1 MKRVWIIFAALIAL
15 CLAMIVHL
23 SKAHAQGVQVPCD
36 RLKTMLDRLAQ
47 NYGEFVAVTGTLTN
61 GKQIIITL
69 SASGSFS
76 FVETDGNVGC
86 MVAAGEKAELD
97 KGI

>member
-1 MKRVWIIFAALIAL
+1 MKRVFIVFVVLIAL
-15 CLAMIVHL
+15 CLAMIAHL
-23 SKAHAQGVQVPCD
+23 DRARAEGAAVPCD
-36 RLKTMLDRLAQ
+36 KLQAMLDRLAK
-47 NYGEFVAVTGTLTN
+47 NYGEFVAVTGTLLN
-61 GKQIIITL
+61 GKRIIVTL

-86 MVAAGEKAELD
+86 MVAAGAKAELD